1 MKILKKSIFYFLEK
15 VTTKE
20 QYQKIL
26 YLYSKHKQN
35 KMFRNMSIEQRFS
48 KVYNEHLW
56 KDKNYKSKNYKF
68 FSGSGSHEAE
78 IINPY
83 IKVVSEFLKTLNKP
97 TIVDAG
103 CGDFNVG
110 INFIGLSSKYYAF
123 DIFEDLISL
132 NKENFKFQ
140 NLIFEKKDIIKDF
153 LPSAD
158 ILFVR
163 QVLQHLDNKSIKR
176 FIQNINNKYNFLIVT
191 EHMPEGKFNP
201 NLDKISGGFMGNFS
215 GVILDKKP
223 FNLDFI
229 KKKELLEVPAGQK
242 RSDGVIKT
250 ILYKLK

>member
-1 MKILKKSIFYFLEK
+1 MKIIKKSIFYFLEK
-15 VTTKE
+15 ITTKK

-35 KMFRNMSIEQRFS
+35 KMFKNMSVEQRFS

-56 KDKNYKSKNYKF
+56 KDKNHQDKNFKF
-68 FSGSGSHEAE
+68 FSGSGSHEAK

-83 IKVVSEFLKTLNKP
+83 IRVVSEFLKTLNKP
-97 TIVDAG
+97 VVVDAG

-110 INFIGLSSKYYAF
+110 INFIDLVSKYYAF
-123 DIFEDLISL
+123 DIFEDLIKL

-163 QVLQHLDNKSIKR
+163 QVLQHLDNESIKKFMR
-176 FIQNINNKYNFLIVT
+176 NVENKYNFLIIT
-191 EHMPEGKFNP
+191 EHMPDQTFTP

-215 GVILDKKP
+215 GVILDKNP
-223 FNLDFI
+223 FNI
-229 KKKELLEVPAGQK
+229 NYITKKELLEVPAGQK
-242 RSDGVIKT
+242 KSDGVIKT
-250 ILYKLK
+250 FLYQLK